1 MSRQQRCGKGR
12 ALHATQ
18 NCDPASFKISFSVII
33 IGTMNSILRFLRSAL
48 FVTVG
53 TCLFAAT
60 SAAAQTVSEW
70 RGIETAEVRLI
81 QGAVDQHPG
90 KIKIGLEFIMAPGWK
105 VYWRSPGDAGFPPI
119 ANFAGS
125 DNLAGFD
132 IEWPVPKRFEYY
144 GLQTFGYE
152 ERLVLPILINRK
164 QAERDTRL
172 KLSLSYAACADIC
185 VPVKAELALD
195 LAAGPQA
202 GNRHGRA
209 IADSL
214 SRVPPRTGTPVTHI
228 AASRRSDSIQI
239 TAHSDQPFSNPEM
252 ILEGPE
258 SVSFGQPTCKSS
270 TPGMREIT
278 CSFPFQGRGR
288 PAPESTAN
296 YILTIAHANGWS
308 AEQLFQIGSG
318 N

>member
-1 MSRQQRCGKGR
+1 MSRPQPRGKGPAR
-12 ALHATQ
+12 YPTQ
-18 NCDPASFKISFSVII
+18 NCDPASFKISFRVTN
-33 IGTMNSILRFLRSAL
+33 IGIMNSIQRFLRSTLLAVVSSGAL
-48 FVTVG
+48 AMSG
-53 TCLFAAT
+53 AT
-60 SAAAQTVSEW
+60 AQTVSEW

-81 QGAVDQHPG
+81 QGEVNQHPD
-90 KIKIGLEFIMAPGWK
+90 KVKVGLEFVMAPGWK

-152 ERLVLPILINRK
+152 ERLVLPILIDRK
-164 QAERDTRL
+164 QPGRDTRL

-185 VPVKAELALD
+185 VPVEADLTLD

-202 GNRHGRA
+202 INRHGRA

-214 SRVPPRTGTPVTHI
+214 SRVPPRTGTPVSHI
-228 AASRRSDSIQI
+228 AATHTSGGVQV
-239 TAHSDQPFSNPEM
+239 TAEAEQPFSKPEM
-252 ILEGPE
+252 ILEGPD
-258 SVSFGQPTCKSS
+258 SVSFGQPSCQTAAPASRK
-270 TPGMREIT
+270 IT

-288 PAPESTAN
+288 PASDATTN
-296 YILTIAHANGWS
+296 YTLTIAHADGWS
-308 AEQLFQIGSG
+308 AEQLFQIRSG